1 MADLI
6 LNAFLIEEPK
16 RGFTHTVTGVIP
28 GHDLTNVI
36 AQSFPGWEQNAMNA
50 DTTGMF
56 SGTVYVNLT
65 PKPFAKV
72 SLYDRVSGVKIDG
85 ARTDING
92 EYTFT
97 GLNKSST
104 NYYAVAVVEEPF
116 NAIVWDKI
124 TPV

>member
-1 MADLI
+1 MADLT
-6 LNAFLIEEPK
+6 LNAYLIDEPK
-16 RGFTHTVTGVIP
+16 IGISHAVNGIVPFR
-28 GHDLTNVI
+28 DLTNLI
-36 AQSFPGWEQNAMNA
+36 AIKTPGWEQNAMNA
-50 DTTGMF
+50 DTTGTF

-104 NYYAVAVVEEPF
+104 EYYAVAVVEEPF